1 MFVITNWEKNQSTWH
16 LYKQWLHNCYKF
28 YEDEIE
34 THNRQ
39 KTENAERKTLI
50 FQKKGHLPKP
60 VLKKIMT
67 TGKECV
73 KDNFIAP
80 LTWS

>member
-1 MFVITNWEKNQSTWH
+1 MQCLLLQIGKKNQSTWH

-34 THNRQ
+34 TNNRQ

-50 FQKKGHLPKP
+50 FQKKGKRQ
-60 VLKKIMT
+60 T
-67 TGKECV
+67 T
-73 KDNFIAP
+73 
-80 LTWS
+80 